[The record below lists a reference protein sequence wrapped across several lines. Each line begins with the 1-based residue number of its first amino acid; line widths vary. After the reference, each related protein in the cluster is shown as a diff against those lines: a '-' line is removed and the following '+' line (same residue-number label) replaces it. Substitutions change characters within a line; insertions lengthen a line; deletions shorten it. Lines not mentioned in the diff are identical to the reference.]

1 MMSLYPIH
9 ILYIVSFSQLLY
21 VSAFAAFVPE
31 SNDVIDDVSYND
43 LSKPESQ
50 PLEDGQFY
58 KMLSKILM
66 GYLNRLQQRDL
77 IESYLSNNGMPY
89 YSPSKRNS
97 DAYTGLSKR
106 KVFWQPL
113 GYNPPGGSTN
123 DGGSSSSG
131 RGQVFR
137 YG

>member
-1 MMSLYPIH
+1 MMSLYPVH
-9 ILYIVSFSQLLY
+9 VLYIVTLSRLLC

-31 SNDVIDDVSYND
+31 SNDVIDDVSYD
-43 LSKPESQ
+43 DISKQESQ
-50 PLEDGQFY
+50 PLPDGQFY

-66 GYLNRLQQRDL
+66 GYLNRIQQRDL
-77 IESYLSNNGMPY
+77 IEDYITNTGMPY

-97 DAYTGLSKR
+97 DVYTGFAKR

-113 GYNPPGGSTN
+113 GYDPTGGS
-123 DGGSSSSG
+123 GESRGSSKS
-131 RGQVFR
+131 RGNIFR